1 MKLNQ
6 NIPSE
11 NAQPNPIPIPEVKP
25 PVVNKPM
32 SFEEQL
38 RSRIMNR
45 GGGATNVN
53 TNNNNNTIANNN
65 LNNTNNNDNS
75 NNSNT
80 INTLMS
86 NIQTS
91 AEGLS

>member
-1 MKLNQ
+1 
-6 NIPSE
+6 
-11 NAQPNPIPIPEVKP
+11 
-25 PVVNKPM
+25 
-32 SFEEQL
+32 
-38 RSRIMNR
+38 MNR

-53 TNNNNNTIANNN
+53 TNNNNNTIANHN

-80 INTLMS
+80 INTLMP

-91 AEGLS
+91 ADNKNPLAPVIHNNNVVVTKQSIKLNNFRYIRR